1 MIGLLPRRASLVGME
16 HDGKPRGI
24 RNISALVIE
33 DPLFRRRKQAV
44 RPTVG
49 ADQERDLDD
58 LCVGEGL
65 FQLGEQ
71 RFGNALWVV
80 LEKIAEPQR
89 ELFPLG

>member
-1 MIGLLPRRASLVGME
+1 ME